1 VGKPAYGFISSS
13 KSAKLE
19 SMTTAIATKVFAD
32 RIGRIEVSATM
43 AITAAALKLKSEGV
57 NLADFGAGEPHF
69 STPRHIKDA
78 AIEAIEKNFTR
89 YTNVAGIPEIRKAV
103 VDRHA
108 CDFGSNYTADE
119 CVFTTGGKLA
129 LFNAIQVLV
138 DHGDEV
144 ILPVPYWVSFK
155 DIIQYAGGKVVL
167 VESKELE
174 NFRITAKMIE
184 AAITPKTK
192 AIILNTPSN
201 PSGAV
206 VAPEDLEAIVRL
218 AHKHGIYVLL
228 DECYVYLTFTGE
240 VVSGASFTDCKEHIV
255 VLGSLSKTYAMTGW
269 RAGFAL
275 GPKAI
280 IAAMSKLQ
288 SQSTSNT
295 ASMVQRAS
303 IAALTGSQECVT
315 EMRADYIK
323 LRDQVLEGFKT
334 IPGLTCTVPQ
344 GAFYVYPNV
353 KNFIGKG
360 GIQSASDLAAKLLS
374 EAHVVVVPGE
384 AFGTDEHIR
393 LSYAVS
399 HDVIDEGVKRM
410 REYFATL
417 G

>member
-1 VGKPAYGFISSS
+1 MS
-13 KSAKLE
+13 
-19 SMTTAIATKVFAD
+19 TATAVKVLTD
-32 RIGRIEVSATM
+32 RINRIEVSATM

-57 NLADFGAGEPHF
+57 NLSDFGAGEPHF
-69 STPRHIKDA
+69 ATPRHIKDA

-89 YTNVAGIPEIRKAV
+89 YTAVAGIPEVRKAI

-108 CDFGSNYTADE
+108 CDFGSNYTPEE

-155 DIIQYAGGKVVL
+155 DIIQYAGGVVVP
-167 VESKELE
+167 VESREDE

-184 AAITPKTK
+184 AAITPRTK

-206 VAPEDLEAIVRL
+206 VSPADLEAIVRL
-218 AHKHGIYVLL
+218 AHKHEIYVLL
-228 DECYVYLTFTGE
+228 DECYVYLNFTGE
-240 VVSGASFTDCKEHIV
+240 IVSGGSFTDCKEHMVI
-255 VLGSLSKTYAMTGW
+255 LGSLSKTYAMTGW

-275 GPKAI
+275 GPKQI
-280 IAAMSKLQ
+280 IGAMSKLQ
-288 SQSTSNT
+288 SQSTSNA

-303 IAALTGSQECVT
+303 IAAVHGSQECVS

-323 LRDQVLEGFKT
+323 LRDRVLEGFKT
-334 IPGLTCTVPQ
+334 IPGLTCTVPE
-344 GAFYVYPNV
+344 GAFYVYPNISA
-353 KNFIGKG
+353 FIGKG
-360 GIQSASDLAAKLLS
+360 GITSATDLAAKLLS

-384 AFGTDEHIR
+384 AFGTSEHIR

-399 HDVIDEGVKRM
+399 GDVIDEGVKRM
-410 REYFATL
+410 REYFAKL

>member
-1 VGKPAYGFISSS
+1 
-13 KSAKLE
+13 
-19 SMTTAIATKVFAD
+19 MTTAIATKVLTD
-32 RIGRIEVSATM
+32 RINRIEVSATM
-43 AITAAALKLKSEGV
+43 AITAEALKLKAQGID
-57 NLADFGAGEPHF
+57 LADFGAGEPHF
-69 STPRHIKDA
+69 ATPQHIKAA
-78 AIEAIEKNFTR
+78 AIEAIEQNFTR
-89 YTNVAGIPEIRKAV
+89 YTAVAGTPEVRKAII
-103 VDRHA
+103 DRHA
-108 CDFGSNYTADE
+108 ADFGTNYSVEE

-167 VESKELE
+167 VESDEQE

-184 AAITPKTK
+184 AAITPRTK
-192 AIILNTPSN
+192 VIILNTPSN

-206 VAPEDLEAIVRL
+206 VSPADLEAIVRL
-218 AHKHGIYVLL
+218 AHARGIYLLL
-228 DECYVYLTFTGE
+228 DECYVYLNFTGE
-240 VVSGASFTDCKEHIV
+240 IVSGGTFTDCNEHVI

-275 GPKAI
+275 GPKQV

-288 SQSTSNT
+288 SQSTSNA

-303 IAALTGSQECVT
+303 IAALTGSQECVS

-323 LRDQVLEGFKT
+323 LRDRVLEGFKT
-334 IPGLTCTVPQ
+334 IPGLTCTVPE

-353 KNFIGKG
+353 SAFIGKG
-360 GIQSASDLAAKLLS
+360 SIKSASDIAAKLLS

-384 AFGTDEHIR
+384 AFGTNAHIR

-399 HDVIDEGVKRM
+399 GDVIDKGVQRM
-410 REYFATL
+410 REYFLKL

>member
-1 VGKPAYGFISSS
+1 M
-13 KSAKLE
+13 
-19 SMTTAIATKVFAD
+19 SMSTATAVKVLTD
-32 RIGRIEVSATM
+32 RINRIEVSATM

-69 STPRHIKDA
+69 ATPRHIKDA
-78 AIEAIEKNFTR
+78 AIDAIEKNFTR
-89 YTNVAGIPEIRKAV
+89 YTAVAGIPEVRKAI

-108 CDFGSNYTADE
+108 ADFGSNYTPEE

-155 DIIQYAGGKVVL
+155 DIIQYAGGVVVP
-167 VESKELE
+167 VESREGE

-184 AAITPKTK
+184 AAITPRTK

-206 VAPEDLEAIVRL
+206 VSPADLEAIVRL
-218 AHKHGIYVLL
+218 AHKHEIYVLL
-228 DECYVYLTFTGE
+228 DECYVYLNFTGE
-240 VVSGASFTDCKEHIV
+240 IVSGGSFTDCKDHMVI
-255 VLGSLSKTYAMTGW
+255 LGSLSKTYAMTGW

-275 GPKAI
+275 GPKQI
-280 IAAMSKLQ
+280 IGAMSKLQ
-288 SQSTSNT
+288 SQSTSNA
-295 ASMVQRAS
+295 ASMVQRAA
-303 IAALTGSQECVT
+303 IAAVHGPQECVA

-334 IPGLTCTVPQ
+334 IPGLTCTVPE
-344 GAFYVYPNV
+344 GAFYVYPNIG
-353 KNFIGKG
+353 KFLGKG
-360 GIQSASDLAAKLLS
+360 GVTTATDLAAKLLS

-384 AFGTDEHIR
+384 AFGTREHIR

-399 HDVIDEGVKRM
+399 ADVIDEGVKRM
-410 REYFATL
+410 REYFAKL
-417 G
+417 S

>member
-1 VGKPAYGFISSS
+1 MS
-13 KSAKLE
+13 
-19 SMTTAIATKVFAD
+19 TATVAAPTKILTD
-32 RIGRIEVSATM
+32 RINRIEVSATM
-43 AITAAALKLKSEGV
+43 AITAEALKMKAQGID
-57 NLADFGAGEPHF
+57 LADFGAGEPHF
-69 STPRHIKDA
+69 ATPQHIKDA
-78 AIEAIEKNFTR
+78 AITAIEKNFTR
-89 YTNVAGIPEIRKAV
+89 YTAVAGVPEVRKAII
-103 VDRHA
+103 DRHA
-108 CDFGSNYTADE
+108 ADFGSNYTVEE

-167 VESKELE
+167 VESDEAE

-206 VAPEDLEAIVRL
+206 VSPEDLEAIVRL
-218 AHKHGIYVLL
+218 AHSRGIYVLL
-228 DECYVYLTFTGE
+228 DECYVYLTFTGK
-240 VVSGASFTDCKEHIV
+240 VVSGGSFTDCKEHIV

-275 GPKAI
+275 GPKTVI
-280 IAAMSKLQ
+280 GAMSKLQ

-295 ASMVQRAS
+295 ASMVQQAS
-303 IAALTGSQECVT
+303 IAALTASQDCVS
-315 EMRADYIK
+315 EMRADYVK
-323 LRDQVLEGFKT
+323 LRDRVLEGFKT
-334 IPGLTCTVPQ
+334 IPGLTCTVPE

-360 GIQSASDLAAKLLS
+360 GIQSASDLASKLLT

-399 HDVIDEGVKRM
+399 SDVVAEGVKRM
-410 REYFATL
+410 REYL
-417 G
+417 GKLG

>member
-1 VGKPAYGFISSS
+1 
-13 KSAKLE
+13 
-19 SMTTAIATKVFAD
+19 MTTSTATKIFAD
-32 RIGRIEVSATM
+32 RIDRIEVSATM

-57 NLADFGAGEPHF
+57 SLSDFGAGEPHF

-89 YTNVAGIPEIRKAV
+89 YTNVAGIPEVRKAV

-108 CDFGSNYTADE
+108 CDFGSNYSADE

-167 VESKELE
+167 VESKEEE

-218 AHKHGIYVLL
+218 AHKNGIFVLL
-228 DECYVYLTFTGE
+228 DECYVYLNFTGE
-240 VVSGASFTDCKEHIV
+240 IVSGGSFTDCKEHIL

-275 GPKAI
+275 GPKAVI
-280 IAAMSKLQ
+280 SAMSKLQ

-303 IAALTGSQECVT
+303 IAALTGSQECVA
-315 EMRADYIK
+315 EFRADYIK
-323 LRDQVLEGFKT
+323 LRDQILAGFKT

-353 KNFIGKG
+353 SKFIGKG
-360 GIQSASDLAAKLLS
+360 GIKSATDLAAKLLS

-384 AFGTDEHIR
+384 AFGTAEHIR

-399 HDVIDEGVKRM
+399 HDVVDEGVKRM

-417 G
+417 S

>member
-1 VGKPAYGFISSS
+1 M
-13 KSAKLE
+13 SAAGM
-19 SMTTAIATKVFAD
+19 STTATRILTD
-32 RIGRIEVSATM
+32 RINRIEVSATM
-43 AITAAALKLKSEGV
+43 AITAEALKMEASGIRLS
-57 NLADFGAGEPHF
+57 NFGAGEPHF
-69 STPRHIKDA
+69 ATPRHIKDA
-78 AIEAIEKNFTR
+78 AIDAIEKNFSK
-89 YTNVAGIPEIRKAV
+89 YTNVAGVPAVRKAV

-108 CDFGSNYTADE
+108 ADFGSNYALDE

-167 VESKELE
+167 VESDERE
-174 NFRITAKMIE
+174 DFRITAKMIE

-206 VAPEDLEAIVRL
+206 VSPADLEAIVRM
-218 AHKHGIYVLL
+218 AHARGIYLLL
-228 DECYVYLTFTGE
+228 DECYVYLTFTGAP
-240 VVSGASFTDCKEHIV
+240 VSGGTFTDCKEHVLI
-255 VLGSLSKTYAMTGW
+255 LGSLSKTYAMTGW

-275 GPKAI
+275 GPKQI
-280 IAAMSKLQ
+280 ISAMSKLQ

-295 ASMVQRAS
+295 ASMVQQAS
-303 IAALTGSQECVT
+303 IAALTSSQECVA
-315 EMRADYIK
+315 EMRADYLK
-323 LRDQVLEGFKT
+323 LRDRVLEGFKT

-353 KNFIGKG
+353 STFIGKG
-360 GIQSASDLAAKLLS
+360 GVKSASDLASKLLT

-384 AFGTDEHIR
+384 AFGTAEHIR

-399 HDVIDEGVKRM
+399 ADVVDEGVRRM
-410 REYFATL
+410 REYFAGL
-417 G
+417 Q